1 MNVYLAYLLDE
12 YEAAGK
18 KADKLH
24 SEVLRADTK
33 ELFSYAQRVAR
44 FESAQRVRRSAFYD
58 AIRNFLDLSYG
69 LDPDDVEAAE
79 KALANF

>member
-18 KADKLH
+18 KAEEYRR
-24 SEVLRADTK
+24 EVLRADSNGSF
-33 ELFSYAQRVAR
+33 LYAKRIAR
-44 FESAQRVRRSAFYD
+44 FESAQRVRRAAFYD
-58 AIRNFLDLSYG
+58 SIKNFLDLSYG

-79 KALANF
+79 KALADF